1 MKKCR
6 QCGSEVGFM
15 EKRCPRCGSD
25 DLEDIIEGA
34 PADRADPSG
43 YSLKWHKFLMVVL
56 ILGGILTMISG
67 ISWIAGLVYRQTG
80 ADAAD
85 VYRYFP
91 DLKTYDMVYGAFCL
105 VLGVLQI
112 YVRNRLNGFCENGP
126 KMFMV
131 YYLLGIAGQVL
142 YAVTVSS
149 VIRMNAANAS
159 LYGNVAGSIVMM
171 IINYIY
177 YNKRKELFVN

>member
-1 MKKCR
+1 
-6 QCGSEVGFM
+6 
-15 EKRCPRCGSD
+15 
-25 DLEDIIEGA
+25 
-34 PADRADPSG
+34 
-43 YSLKWHKFLMVVL
+43 
-56 ILGGILTMISG
+56 
-67 ISWIAGLVYRQTG
+67 
-80 ADAAD
+80 
-85 VYRYFP
+85 
-91 DLKTYDMVYGAFCL
+91 
-105 VLGVLQI
+105 
-112 YVRNRLNGFCENGP
+112 
-126 KMFMV
+126 MFMV